1 MDCSPPGSSAR
12 GIFQATILEWV
23 AIPSPGDIPNP
34 GIKPIFVSPT
44 LAGGFFTANTT
55 WEAPNMNKLDSKTL
69 STSPF
74 GPKSKVTE
82 VSLCLQSLHF
92 Y

>member
-1 MDCSPPGSSAR
+1 MFLCPWNFPGNNT
-12 GIFQATILEWV
+12 GVGCL
-23 AIPSPGDIPNP
+23 PSPGDLPNP
-34 GIKPIFVSPT
+34 GIEPVFVSPT
-44 LAGGFFTANTT
+44 LAGRFFTTSTT

-69 STSPF
+69 SISPF